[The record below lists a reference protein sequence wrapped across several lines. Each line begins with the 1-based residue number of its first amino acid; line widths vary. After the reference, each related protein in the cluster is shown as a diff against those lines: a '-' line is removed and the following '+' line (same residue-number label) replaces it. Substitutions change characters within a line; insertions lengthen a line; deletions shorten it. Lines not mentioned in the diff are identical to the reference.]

1 MAKAKKQEKSIEQR
15 LEEALVLYEKTP
27 YELPKNWC
35 WVEFKNLCKVMNG
48 YAFKSSKYVEQ
59 GTRIIRI
66 TNVQDGYVEDDK
78 PVYYSQKDMEGLESF
93 LLKENDILVSLTG
106 NVGRVAT
113 IHRDMLPAALNQRV
127 ACLRPTF
134 SMDNR
139 YVYYY
144 LLSED
149 FRKNCLGSAKGIAQ
163 QNMSTETIKEFAFP
177 LASLEEQK
185 RIVEII
191 EKQFAKLDEA
201 RDLIQASLDSFA
213 DRKSAILHK
222 AFTGELTKK
231 WRSKNEV
238 SIQTWEKRK
247 LKDCGTWCGG
257 GTPSMQHPEYWER
270 GTLLWITA
278 KDMKSDI
285 ITDTQMRT
293 NMFGVKNSSANYI
306 EKPSI
311 LFVMRSGILR
321 RTLPVSMVKIPFTVN
336 QDLKVLTPDKLN
348 LEYLFWACKAF
359 ERDILKKCMKSGTTV
374 ESINSHAL
382 LEYELPVPQKCEQEE
397 IVRILDSIF
406 EKEDRSKELI
416 DMLDKIDEM
425 KKSILARAFRGQLG
439 TSNPNDEPATNLLRK
454 ILEYNNV

>member
-1 MAKAKKQEKSIEQR
+1 MAKAKKQDKSIEQR
-15 LEEALVLYEKTP
+15 LKEALVLYEKTP
-27 YELPKNWC
+27 YELPSNWC

-144 LLSED
+144 LLSDD

-177 LASLEEQK
+177 LAPLEEQK

-191 EKQFAKLDEA
+191 DKQFAKLDEA
-201 RDLIQASLDSFA
+201 RDLIQKSLDSFA

-222 AFTGELTKK
+222 AFTGELTKN
-231 WRSKNEV
+231 WRESNSRKESKQRISIEEVVEINPKNKKPICDDESEV
-238 SIQTWEKRK
+238 SFV
-247 LKDCGTWCGG
+247 
-257 GTPSMQHPEYWER
+257 P
-270 GTLLWITA
+270 
-278 KDMKSDI
+278 
-285 ITDTQMRT
+285 MRAVCEIK
-293 NMFGVKNSSANYI
+293 GEVK
-306 EKPSI
+306 EI
-311 LFVMRSGILR
+311 LFEKFKKVKKGFTYFEEDDVLFAKITPCMENGKCFVASGLKNGFGFASTEFYVFRCSNKINKKYLWYILR
-321 RTLPVSMVKIPFTVN
+321 
-336 QDLKVLTPDKLN
+336 D
-348 LEYLFWACKAF
+348 KAF
-359 ERDILKKCMKSGTTV
+359 RNKAAQVMTGAVGQQRVPKSFLEKEKIYLYDI
-374 ESINSHAL
+374 E
-382 LEYELPVPQKCEQEE
+382 EQEE

-406 EKEDRSKELI
+406 EKEDKSKELI

-439 TSNPNDEPATNLLRK
+439 TSNTTDEPATDLLRK
-454 ILEYNNV
+454 ILEQNT

>member
-1 MAKAKKQEKSIEQR
+1 MAKVKKQEKPIEQR

-27 YELPKNWC
+27 YELPSNWC

-144 LLSED
+144 LLSDD

-177 LASLEEQK
+177 LAPLEEQK

-191 EKQFAKLDEA
+191 DKQFAKLDEA
-201 RDLIQASLDSFA
+201 RDLIQKSLDSFA

-222 AFTGELTKK
+222 AFTGELTRK
-231 WRSKNEV
+231 WRREND
-238 SIQTWEKRK
+238 
-247 LKDCGTWCGG
+247 L
-257 GTPSMQHPEYWER
+257 
-270 GTLLWITA
+270 
-278 KDMKSDI
+278 
-285 ITDTQMRT
+285 
-293 NMFGVKNSSANYI
+293 
-306 EKPSI
+306 
-311 LFVMRSGILR
+311 
-321 RTLPVSMVKIPFTVN
+321 
-336 QDLKVLTPDKLN
+336 DLKWNK
-348 LEYLFWACKAF
+348 Y
-359 ERDILKKCMKSGTTV
+359 SY
-374 ESINSHAL
+374 S
-382 LEYELPVPQKCEQEE
+382 
-397 IVRILDSIF
+397 
-406 EKEDRSKELI
+406 
-416 DMLDKIDEM
+416 
-425 KKSILARAFRGQLG
+425 QLG
-439 TSNPNDEPATNLLRK
+439 TSKLGKMLDKAKNEGVPTKYLRN
-454 ILEYNNV
+454 INVRWLNFDFDAFFF